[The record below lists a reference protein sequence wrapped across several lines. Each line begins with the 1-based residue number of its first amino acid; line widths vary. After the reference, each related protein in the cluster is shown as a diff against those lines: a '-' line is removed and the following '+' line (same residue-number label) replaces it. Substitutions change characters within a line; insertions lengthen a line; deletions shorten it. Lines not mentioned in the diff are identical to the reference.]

1 MKRYRVIQ
9 ARTPEE
15 FEDRLNQASADGYS
29 VIQSFPV
36 YREKLP
42 ADYVALVEHWMG
54 ENAKDLG

>member
-15 FEDRLNQASADGYS
+15 FEDQLNQASAAGYT

-36 YREKLP
+36 YRLQD
-42 ADYVALVEHWMG
+42 ATDYVALIEHWMG